1 MLKLSMKMEGGKMKI
16 EAIIIVVIMAVIAF
30 ITFYIIGKY
39 NKLKLYESRIINKWN
54 AVNKLIN
61 EKIEVLLKT
70 ITFLRE
76 HIKEEEVTYND
87 IKIIIDNYNKLTN
100 ANDKINEYSNLE
112 DSFDRLYK
120 IVETNSKINSDV
132 EYNML
137 KEENNSVNSKIEYSK
152 EFYNNEVNVYNSKTS
167 SFISNLVVK
176 MFSFNRYNIF
186 R

>member
-1 MLKLSMKMEGGKMKI
+1 MLKLSMKMEGEYMRI
-16 EAIIIVVIMAVIAF
+16 EAIIIIVIMGIIAF

-39 NKLKLYESRIINKWN
+39 NKLKLSESIIINKWN
-54 AVNKLIN
+54 AVDKLIN

-70 ITFLRE
+70 IAFLKE

-100 ANDKINEYSNLE
+100 INDKINEYSNLE
-112 DSFDRLYK
+112 ESFDRLYN

-137 KEENNSVNSKIEYSK
+137 KEENDSINSKIEYSK

-176 MFSFNRYNIF
+176 MFGFSKYNIF

>member
-1 MLKLSMKMEGGKMKI
+1 MEGEKMKI
-16 EAIIIVVIMAVIAF
+16 EAIVIVVIMAVIAF
-30 ITFYIIGKY
+30 VTFYIIGKY
-39 NKLKLYESRIINKWN
+39 NRLKLYESRIVNKWD

-61 EKIEVLLKT
+61 EKTEVLLKT

-87 IKIIIDNYNKLTN
+87 INIIVSNYNNLTN
-100 ANDKINEYSNLE
+100 INDKINEYSNLE
-112 DSFDRLYK
+112 EAFDKLYK
-120 IVETNSKINSDV
+120 IADINSKINSNV

-137 KEENNSVNSKIEYSK
+137 KEESNNVNSKIEYSK

-176 MFSFNRYNIF
+176 MFKLNKYNIF

>member
-39 NKLKLYESRIINKWN
+39 NKLKLYESRIINKWS

>member
-1 MLKLSMKMEGGKMKI
+1 MEGEKMKI
-16 EAIIIVVIMAVIAF
+16 EAIVIVVMMAVIAF
-30 ITFYIIGKY
+30 VTFYIIGKY
-39 NKLKLYESRIINKWN
+39 NRLKLYETKVINKWEELS
-54 AVNKLIN
+54 KLIN

-87 IKIIIDNYNKLTN
+87 INIIINNYNELN
-100 ANDKINEYSNLE
+100 DINDKINEYSNLE
-112 DSFDRLYK
+112 DSFDKLYK
-120 IVETNSKINSDV
+120 ISETNTKISDNV

-137 KEENNSVNSKIEYSK
+137 KEENNSVNNKIEYSK
-152 EFYNNEVNVYNSKTS
+152 EFYNNEVNTYNNKTS

-176 MFSFNRYNIF
+176 MFGFSKYNIF

>member
-1 MLKLSMKMEGGKMKI
+1 MEGGKMKI

>member
-1 MLKLSMKMEGGKMKI
+1 MEGGNMKI
-16 EAIIIVVIMAVIAF
+16 EAIVIVVITAVIAF

-39 NKLKLYESRIINKWN
+39 NKLKLYESRIINKWD

-61 EKIEVLLKT
+61 EKIEVLLKA

-87 IKIIIDNYNKLTN
+87 INIIVNNYNNSTN
-100 ANDKINEYSNLE
+100 INDRINEYSNLE
-112 DSFDRLYK
+112 EAFDKLYK
-120 IVETNSKINSDV
+120 IAETNSKINSDV

-137 KEENNSVNSKIEYSK
+137 KEENNSINNKIEYSK
-152 EFYNNEVNVYNSKTS
+152 EFYNNEVNTYNNKTS

>member
-16 EAIIIVVIMAVIAF
+16 ESIVIVVIMAVIAF

-54 AVNKLIN
+54 AVDKLIN

-100 ANDKINEYSNLE
+100 ANDKINEYTNLE